1 MKEYTFHYG
10 RGEKTFSLDEKR
22 VLKEIRMPNAAPL
35 TDIATAVLEA
45 VRHPIGAPSLEES
58 VTAGDTVT
66 FICNDPTRVA
76 NSFDFMPVLVN
87 ELNRLGVPDENMQIV
102 FSLGTHRLM
111 TEEEMREG
119 VGEEVAARLK
129 MYNSDANVPEDF
141 EYFGTTSRFTPV
153 LINRRIC
160 HSDHI
165 ILTGTI
171 VHHYFSGYGGGRKA
185 VLPGCA
191 AMETVRHNHSFMMD
205 PRAGLGKTTDNP
217 VYEDQMEG
225 VALWAGA
232 MEKRGAKV
240 FLFNAILD
248 ADHRFL
254 KMFAGDYVKA
264 HQEACQFVDEVYGV
278 KIDKQADVVIASCGG
293 YPKDINVYQM
303 QKTMDNAA
311 LAVRKG
317 GVVILLAECEEGSGS
332 KVLEETFRRLK
343 TPEAIEAELA
353 GHFVIGA
360 NKAYAVSRLMTHAKF
375 ILVTALDRVLAKDM
389 LFTAAVDSVEEALN
403 KAETIVGKEYSV
415 ILMPT
420 GSLTVPLYAG

>member
-1 MKEYTFHYG
+1 MKECTFHYG

-119 VGEEVAARLK
+119 VGEKVASRLK

-191 AMETVRHNHSFMMD
+191 AMETVRQ
-205 PRAGLGKTTDNP
+205 RL
-217 VYEDQMEG
+217 
-225 VALWAGA
+225 
-232 MEKRGAKV
+232 
-240 FLFNAILD
+240 
-248 ADHRFL
+248 
-254 KMFAGDYVKA
+254 
-264 HQEACQFVDEVYGV
+264 
-278 KIDKQADVVIASCGG
+278 VI
-293 YPKDINVYQM
+293 Q
-303 QKTMDNAA
+303 
-311 LAVRKG
+311 
-317 GVVILLAECEEGSGS
+317 VIL
-332 KVLEETFRRLK
+332 VFRMQQ
-343 TPEAIEAELA
+343 P
-353 GHFVIGA
+353 
-360 NKAYAVSRLMTHAKF
+360 
-375 ILVTALDRVLAKDM
+375 
-389 LFTAAVDSVEEALN
+389 
-403 KAETIVGKEYSV
+403 
-415 ILMPT
+415 
-420 GSLTVPLYAG
+420 